1 MSHAYDHFHPST
13 TEVEYHYF
21 PFVTMGFS
29 HFRAGFLAMYF
40 ESFLHAV
47 DNDVCWPPHQDVI
60 EFFAELEGLFHEY
73 CVGGD
78 VAGHKEGDT
87 VSSQVR
93 FLEYFRRILNRILTL

>member
-40 ESFLHAV
+40 ESFLHAL
-47 DNDVCWPPHQDVI
+47 NGDVRWPPHLEVVD
-60 EFFAELEGLFHEY
+60 FFVELKGLFQEY
-73 CVGGD
+73 CVDGALLEEADG
-78 VAGHKEGDT
+78 

-93 FLEYFRRILNRILTL
+93 SCKCANQRC